1 MATAKKWYGVLCQQP
16 EDDDMEYID
25 MRTKFRA
32 KLCWN
37 HNRFYFVPQVVMNQK
52 ENSLS
57 YNVRLHHQLQ
67 SKAAK
72 KGLPQMGGKIS
83 RQNWWASW
91 KCLSL
96 NVSADDN
103 IQYQNSSFF
112 IENKK
117 KSLINV
123 EYGYSQERIWAPM
136 PTTKGWWYGIHWHED

>member
-1 MATAKKWYGVLCQQP
+1 
-16 EDDDMEYID
+16 
-25 MRTKFRA
+25 
-32 KLCWN
+32 
-37 HNRFYFVPQVVMNQK
+37 MNQK

-72 KGLPQMGGKIS
+72 KVYHKWEEKLVDKIDELPEK
-83 RQNWWASW
+83 R
-91 KCLSL
+91 LSL

-136 PTTKGWWYGIHWHED
+136 STTKG